1 MLEKLFQYIPRKSY
15 NNFGNVVVLLFF
27 ICGVFIIPIANDFDA
42 KTNIRCSPIP
52 KEISSS
58 QDFVHITC
66 FSKYEE
72 EYHWKIPFGVL
83 VAFNFAIVLTFSIL
97 YASWAKSRV
106 DRWDIVSNKEDRDEG
121 MAEAKKGIL
130 LFHIYILHLLFT
142 RFFLL
147 LLFAFAIFYS
157 INFPSNFLCP
167 WRSPI
172 NKIPCVNNM
181 ATKKITLAK
190 AVALIDV
197 IFASLALA
205 EVICI
210 FRWKRSDDEFCLVED
225 MEFCSAYILQRR
237 KNIGSI
243 IRKIRNSPTAN
254 TNFFIK
260 LIIQV
265 NRNKDRHEMYDVHL
279 DKLQEQIEN
288 IEDIFKPTNNQD
300 NAPPRILIVG
310 RPGIGKTEL
319 TKRIQQEWKK
329 KKVTFWKGKLV
340 IRLAFR
346 KFNHENNKRH
356 NLLTL
361 FAHGDGVTPTA
372 RGQIFQAL
380 YEFINLKQEKVIV
393 VFDGLD
399 ELDVDLE
406 NCWQEEEITQ
416 NDPKLTMSIFSLY
429 VKLIRGIF
437 LPNVTIVTTT
447 RRTVDEL
454 YQHFNNFD
462 RKLEILGFTESE
474 IKEFVVKFS
483 DNNDELNTKVWDII
497 KQSAELLSICY
508 IPVSCKIVCS
518 TLKES
523 FVSQAQGTVSQT
535 VTEIYR
541 RYVTIALHEHHE
553 LFKIKQKKKGY
564 MFEAKL
570 PSELETDVIQLAD
583 IAKSELDQRK
593 LEFELREDRVHL
605 ENCGLL
611 VKIDDEFRNRYSF
624 LHLTIQEYLAAL
636 HILFRS
642 RNNINCISEFL
653 KTKVNEPRWHLV
665 IQFLAGLIGHE
676 LKKCRNNDLI
686 TEK

>member
-27 ICGVFIIPIANDFDA
+27 LCGVFIIPIANDFDA

-58 QDFVHITC
+58 QNFVHITC

-83 VAFNFAIVLTFSIL
+83 VAFNFAIVLTFFIL

-106 DRWDIVSNKEDRDEG
+106 ARWDIVPNKEDRNEG
-121 MAEAKKGIL
+121 MAETKNGIL

-157 INFPSNFLCP
+157 INFPSNFSCP
-167 WRSPI
+167 WRSPL
-172 NKIPCVNNM
+172 NTIPCVNNM

-205 EVICI
+205 EVIFI

-225 MEFCSAYILQRR
+225 MEFCSVYILQRR
-237 KNIGSI
+237 ENIGSI
-243 IRKIRNSPTAN
+243 IRNIRNSPTVN
-254 TNFFIK
+254 TNFFVK
-260 LIIQV
+260 LIIHV
-265 NRNKDRHEMYDVHL
+265 NRNKERHEMYDVHL

-288 IEDIFKPTNNQD
+288 IEDIFKPTNNQN
-300 NAPPRILIVG
+300 NAPRLILIVG

-372 RGQIFQAL
+372 RGQIFQDL
-380 YEFINLKQEKVIV
+380 YEFINLNQEKVIV

-406 NCWQEEEITQ
+406 KCWQEKEITQ

-429 VKLIRGIF
+429 VKLIRGNF

-447 RRTVDEL
+447 RRTEDEL
-454 YQHFNNFD
+454 YQQLNNFD
-462 RKLEILGFTESE
+462 KKLEILGFTESE

-483 DNNDELNTKVWDII
+483 ENNDELNTK
-497 KQSAELLSICY
+497 
-508 IPVSCKIVCS
+508 
-518 TLKES
+518 T
-523 FVSQAQGTVSQT
+523 
-535 VTEIYR
+535 
-541 RYVTIALHEHHE
+541 
-553 LFKIKQKKKGY
+553 KQKKKGY

-570 PSELETDVIQLAD
+570 PSNVIQLAD
-583 IAKSELDQRK
+583 IAKAELDQRK

-636 HILFRS
+636 HIFFRS

-676 LKKCRNNDLI
+676 IKKCRNNDLI
-686 TEK
+686 TEKRAL